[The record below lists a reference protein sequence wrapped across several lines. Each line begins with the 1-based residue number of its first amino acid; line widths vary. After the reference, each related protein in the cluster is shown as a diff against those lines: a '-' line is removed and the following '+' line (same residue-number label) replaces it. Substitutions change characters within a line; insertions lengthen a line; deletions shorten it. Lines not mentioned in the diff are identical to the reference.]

1 MEYARN
7 ELGCMCIDGGK
18 MFMWFLRKWNMKLGA
33 GFVWLIR
40 GPTGRLL

>member
-18 MFMWFLRKWNMKLGA
+18 MFRWFLKEMEYEA
-33 GFVWLIR
+33 G
-40 GPTGRLL
+40 GRLYLA